1 MPFMPPSGAAPPPPP
16 GQAPPSGAAPPPTGP
31 SEPRGTLVPPTG
43 GPAGAAPP
51 MAEQQGDV
59 DPKQVDQFLEKCW
72 QVIYGGDT
80 PEGQM
85 SSPVLGMLRGGP
97 EGGQASDPVQA
108 LADTAA
114 TIAAR
119 VVSSAVEQQHQLD
132 GAAVFVSM
140 LELIGELATDAGTEG
155 IYDYSQEEIDG
166 AAARAGETLYAQT
179 QESGLWAA
187 GRNVC
192 RYGGHDTGFG
202 VWGDGE
208 RDGSHGA
215 GRRSPAGS
223 HAVWWR
229 SGRTAAGKDDM
240 TRRGWRSLTKAELQI
255 VDEFKRSMKE
265 EVIPQIVKV
274 IEERNSQRS
283 YDASS

>member
-1 MPFMPPSGAAPPPPP
+1 MPLMPPNQAGAGMEQSPGPSAPPP
-16 GQAPPSGAAPPPTGP
+16 STGP
-31 SEPRGTLVPPTG
+31 SEPRGTLVPPAG

-179 QESGLWAA
+179 QESGLWPQEEMSADMEGMIRDSESGAMEKEMAA
-187 GRNVC
+187 MASE
-192 RYGGHDTGFG
+192 
-202 VWGDGE
+202 GE
-208 RDGSHGA
+208 A
-215 GRRSPAGS
+215 PPEAMPPAG
-223 HAVWWR
+223 AQ
-229 SGRTAAGKDDM
+229 GAP
-240 TRRGWRSLTKAELQI
+240 
-255 VDEFKRSMKE
+255 
-265 EVIPQIVKV
+265 PQ
-274 IEERNSQRS
+274 ERMI
-283 YDASS
+283 